1 LDEFHSQAREINRVI
16 QQLSVL
22 LPYIIEYI
30 IIDITYILLF
40 LR

>member
-22 LPYIIEYI
+22 LPYIIVLY
-30 IIDITYILLF
+30 LNL
-40 LR
+40 